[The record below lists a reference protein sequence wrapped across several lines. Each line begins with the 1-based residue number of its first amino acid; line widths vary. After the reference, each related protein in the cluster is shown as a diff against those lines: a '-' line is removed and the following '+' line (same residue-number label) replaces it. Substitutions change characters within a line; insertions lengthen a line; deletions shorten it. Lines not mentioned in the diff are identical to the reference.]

1 MTWARATHVACR
13 PSPYMATSDEEQQ
26 RQEFWATA
34 LPRLERMGY
43 DSGQRSRLT
52 GLCLTAPVPACR
64 LLFEGDD
71 DAVKAWLDGLLEEG
85 EPA

>member
-1 MTWARATHVACR
+1 MGTCNPCCLQAITC
-13 PSPYMATSDEEQQ
+13 MATSDEEQQ

-43 DSGQRSRLT
+43 DSRQRSRLKERL
-52 GLCLTAPVPACR
+52 LCLIAPVPACR

-71 DAVKAWLDGLLEEG
+71 DEVKAWLDDLLKEG